1 MAGVLHSGT
10 LCLVTEWLVPNVLEC
25 CSVLSMKSCHTLML
39 EGGVLSVNIGRH
51 SPNDVSATRRTENS
65 TVSLLKLS
73 DSQCEAWQWLLYSS
87 AISPCRWSIKDEKK
101 FWNVTVKGGWIL
113 LPWWFILVVNISYLH
128 YVVYTWHNFEEFL
141 TLLSVL

>member
-1 MAGVLHSGT
+1 M
-10 LCLVTEWLVPNVLEC
+10 PNVLEC

-73 DSQCEAWQWLLYSS
+73 DSQCEA
-87 AISPCRWSIKDEKK
+87 
-101 FWNVTVKGGWIL
+101 
-113 LPWWFILVVNISYLH
+113 
-128 YVVYTWHNFEEFL
+128 
-141 TLLSVL
+141 